1 MHCVDITGTGSTPPP
16 AAGVRARHPVTLAC
30 GLAIA
35 ALCAGCG
42 PATRQAPEPVA
53 ARPLPPA
60 EAASQGAPKAPTP
73 PGAAGMAPRPPPPYR
88 NARDWDDYRQ
98 QAARRLVAMN
108 HAASYDGPVPEPLL
122 AIPVL
127 EIELNGDGSVRRI
140 HVMRKPTQALD
151 TVQLA
156 IAAVQRAA
164 PFGSVT
170 HLPRPWKFTETFLFD
185 EQRRFKPRTL
195 DL

>member
-1 MHCVDITGTGSTPPP
+1 MFCVDITGDGSTPQPVAGARSRPP
-16 AAGVRARHPVTLAC
+16 LTLAC

-35 ALCAGCG
+35 ALCTGCG
-42 PATRQAPEPVA
+42 PATRQAPVPVE
-53 ARPLPPA
+53 ARPLPPT
-60 EAASQGAPKAPTP
+60 EAAQHGTPKAPTP
-73 PGAAGMAPRPPPPYR
+73 PDVADAAPRPPAPYR
-88 NARDWDDYRQ
+88 SARDWDDYRQ
-98 QAARRLVAMN
+98 QAARRLVAIN
-108 HAASYDGPVPEPLL
+108 HATCYDGPVPEPLL

>member
-1 MHCVDITGTGSTPPP
+1 MPCADPHADRPTLPP
-16 AAGVRARHPVTLAC
+16 AVGLRPCHPRALAC

-42 PATRQAPEPVA
+42 PASRQAPTPLEV
-53 ARPLPPA
+53 RPTPPA
-60 EAASQGAPKAPTP
+60 EAAPQGAPKAP
-73 PGAAGMAPRPPPPYR
+73 AAPRFAGAVPQRPAANRP
-88 NARDWDDYRQ
+88 ARDWDDYRQ
-98 QAARRLVAMN
+98 QAARRLVAVN
-108 HAASYDGPVPEPLL
+108 HAATFDGPVPEPLL

-140 HVMRKPTQALD
+140 HVMRKPRQALD

-156 IAAVQRAA
+156 IDAVQRAA

>member
-1 MHCVDITGTGSTPPP
+1 VE
-16 AAGVRARHPVTLAC
+16 V
-30 GLAIA
+30 
-35 ALCAGCG
+35 
-42 PATRQAPEPVA
+42 
-53 ARPLPPA
+53 RPLPST
-60 EAASQGAPKAPTP
+60 EAGSPGTPKAPTQ
-73 PGAAGMAPRPPPPYR
+73 PGAAGAAPRPPAPDR
-88 NARDWDDYRQ
+88 SARDWDDYRQ
-98 QAARRLVAMN
+98 QAARRLVAVN
-108 HAASYDGPVPEPLL
+108 HTTSYDGPVPEPLL

-140 HVMRKPTQALD
+140 QVMRKPTQALD